1 MNRILAQARRAVA
14 AIQCAWNAYWLRGDI
29 QYLDKVIDAYEQAGV
44 EQLVITALL
53 KQRAAATVRLILNET
68 GEPA

>member
-1 MNRILAQARRAVA
+1 MNRLITRIR
-14 AIQCAWNAYWLRGDI
+14 CAWNAYWLRGDI
-29 QYLDKVIDAYEQAGV
+29 KYLDEVIDAYRQAGV

>member
-1 MNRILAQARRAVA
+1 MSLITRLR
-14 AIQCAWNAYWLRGDI
+14 CAWRAYWLRGDI

-44 EQLVITALL
+44 EHLVIAALL